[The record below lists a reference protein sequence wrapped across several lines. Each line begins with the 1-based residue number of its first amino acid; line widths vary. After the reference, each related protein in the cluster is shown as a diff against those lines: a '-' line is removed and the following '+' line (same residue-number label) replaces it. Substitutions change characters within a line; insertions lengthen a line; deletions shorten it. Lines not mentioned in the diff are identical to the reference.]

1 MLRRSFAL
9 SATVLVLL
17 IILIVGTVPVSASD
31 QHTTNSFTCPPPKQP
46 YKKKT
51 IQCTMASH
59 DVVSVS
65 DSNFFTTGSF
75 AQIMRRYVGE
85 LRGAPARAMTL
96 AQIASVMHSTS

>member
-1 MLRRSFAL
+1 
-9 SATVLVLL
+9 
-17 IILIVGTVPVSASD
+17 
-31 QHTTNSFTCPPPKQP
+31 
-46 YKKKT
+46 
-51 IQCTMASH
+51 MASH